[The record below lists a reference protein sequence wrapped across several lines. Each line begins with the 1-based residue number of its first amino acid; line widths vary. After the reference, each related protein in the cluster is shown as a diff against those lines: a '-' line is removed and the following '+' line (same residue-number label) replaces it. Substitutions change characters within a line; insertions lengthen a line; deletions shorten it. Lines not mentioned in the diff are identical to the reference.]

1 MSTTRIVLADDHGIV
16 RQGLRALLASEPDL
30 EVVGEASD
38 GLQAVELTAELKPDI
53 LVLDLM
59 MPGLGGLDVTLQ
71 VTKRS
76 PRTRTVILSMHAD
89 EGYLLEALRNG
100 ASSYVIKGASAQE
113 LIKAVRE
120 AAAGRRYLSPPFSN
134 ASIEAYLKKAES
146 AEKDP
151 YETLT
156 PREREVL
163 HLAAEGLTTTE
174 MAARLDIS
182 PRTAETHR
190 AHVLRKLN
198 LHGQTEL
205 IHYALQ
211 RGIVGLRS

>member
-1 MSTTRIVLADDHGIV
+1 MTRTRIVLADDHEVV
-16 RQGLRALLASEPDL
+16 RQGLRSLLVAEKDFD
-30 EVVGEASD
+30 VIGEASD
-38 GLQAVELTAELKPDI
+38 GLEACDLTNRLKPDV

-59 MPGLGGLDVTLQ
+59 MPGLGGLDVALQ
-71 VTKRS
+71 VSKRS
-76 PRTRTVILSMHAD
+76 PGTRVVILSMHAS
-89 EGYLLEALRNG
+89 EAYMLEALRNG
-100 ASSYVIKGASAQE
+100 ASAYVIKGASAGD
-113 LIKAVRE
+113 LVHAIRE
-120 AAAGRRYLSPPFSN
+120 AVAGRRYLSPPFSN
-134 ASIEAYLKKAES
+134 ESVEAYLLKAET
-146 AEKDP
+146 AGRDP

-174 MAARLDIS
+174 ISTRLSIS

-211 RGIVGLRS
+211 RGIVPLR